1 MATLTEHKTL
11 LMRAN
16 RTLGSALMELN
27 LVKIQDMEQANE
39 KLLEMVA
46 QNQLRQSSILAILAF
61 DLKVLREEDLLQHVV
76 EIDGV
81 GLVDLRD
88 YDVPD
93 ESRKNLDM
101 GACWATW
108 SVPFDKEEE
117 FFFVATAYYLSPA
130 VRAFWEKQ
138 LGGAILWFGTTL
150 EGVADYLERLQSE
163 RTASLNPFAAVTQA
177 PFVAGTP
184 DAVSNGTP
192 RIFAPA
198 TKP

>member
-1 MATLTEHKTL
+1 MASVTEHKPL

-16 RTLGSALMELN
+16 RTLGATLMELN
-27 LVKIQDMEQANE
+27 LAKIEDIEQANE

-46 QNQLRQSSILAILAF
+46 QNQLRQSSVLAILAF

-76 EIDGV
+76 ELDGV

-88 YDVPD
+88 YEVPD

-117 FFFVATAYYLSPA
+117 FYFVATAYYLSPA

-138 LGGAILWFGTTL
+138 LGGSILWFGTTL
-150 EGVADYLERLQSE
+150 EGIADYLERLQTE
-163 RTASLNPFAAVTQA
+163 RTASVTPFAQVTQA
-177 PFVAGTP
+177 PFTPVA
-184 DAVSNGTP
+184 SSGTP
-192 RIFAPA
+192 RIFAPPA
-198 TKP
+198 KP

>member
-1 MATLTEHKTL
+1 MASVTEHKTL

-16 RTLGSALMELN
+16 RTLGSTLMELN
-27 LVKIQDMEQANE
+27 LVKIEDMEAANE
-39 KLLEMVA
+39 KLLELVA
-46 QNQLRQSSILAILAF
+46 KNQLRQSSIMAILAY
-61 DLKVLREEDLLQHVV
+61 DMKVMREEDLLQHVV
-76 EIDGV
+76 ELDGV

-88 YDVPD
+88 YEVPD
-93 ESRKNLDM
+93 ESRKNIDM

-138 LGGAILWFGTTL
+138 LGGSILWFGTTL
-150 EGVADYLERLQSE
+150 ENIADYLERLQTE
-163 RTASLNPFAAVTQA
+163 RTASLTPFAAVTQA
-177 PFVAGTP
+177 PFPPPSGSGTP
-184 DAVSNGTP
+184 K
-192 RIFAPA
+192 IFSSS

>member
-1 MATLTEHKTL
+1 MASVTEHKPL

-16 RTLGSALMELN
+16 RTLGSTLMELN
-27 LVKIQDMEQANE
+27 LVKIEDIEQANE

-46 QNQLRQSSILAILAF
+46 KNQLRQSSILAILAF
-61 DLKVLREEDLLQHVV
+61 DMKVLNEEDLLQHVV
-76 EIDGV
+76 ETDSV

-88 YDVPD
+88 YEVPD
-93 ESRKNLDM
+93 ESRKNIDM

-138 LGGAILWFGTTL
+138 LGGSILWFGTTL
-150 EGVADYLERLQSE
+150 EGIADYLERLQSE
-163 RTASLNPFAAVTQA
+163 KTASLTPFAAVTQA
-177 PFVAGTP
+177 PFTPTGTG
-184 DAVSNGTP
+184 NTP
-192 RIFAPA
+192 KIFSSAA
-198 TKP
+198 KT